1 MAAAT
6 ILSTEGPYVVGNKRQ
21 VIIKLDSPANTN
33 TVTVP
38 LYSIEGAFITSCDA
52 TALAA
57 ADSLSVT
64 DITGSV
70 VTLGVIGT
78 GRDCFL
84 TCTGV

>member
-6 ILSTEGPYVVGNKRQ
+6 VLSTTGPYVIGNKRQ

-33 TVTVP
+33 TVSVP
-38 LYSIEGAFITSCDA
+38 LYSIESVQITSCDA

-57 ADSLSVT
+57 ADSMSVT
-64 DITGSV
+64 DITGST

-84 TCTGV
+84 TCIGV